1 MKTYGWYSLDAYK
14 NGEPEYRY
22 LNPDGQETICTAF
35 TEDIH
40 PPETYGFQHKKER
53 SMNIYKDQCYI
64 CLDEKT
70 YFKKSKVC
78 VNDGCWM
85 FICKQCFGELTKSD
99 IANCPICHEDLV
111 KESYYL
117 DYLSFMKKARETM
130 IKIVLYVVF
139 YSIGLS
145 TVIFVLIGPNKFIRL
160 VDIIICLSSY
170 WVRNLVLYRHSHPY
184 RVQLD

>member
-1 MKTYGWYSLDAYK
+1 
-14 NGEPEYRY
+14 
-22 LNPDGQETICTAF
+22 
-35 TEDIH
+35 
-40 PPETYGFQHKKER
+40 
-53 SMNIYKDQCYI
+53 MNLYKDQCYI

-145 TVIFVLIGPNKFIRL
+145 TVVVVLIGPNNTKTALFDRVKETNSSDWLISFFVFPIIGFVTWYCIVVLIFIVYNLIKKKDKSPEEEL
-160 VDIIICLSSY
+160 VAVDVEDPDSIEF
-170 WVRNLVLYRHSHPY
+170 
-184 RVQLD
+184 LDDV